1 MEVALFYLGLPFI
14 SLQSITPQM
23 TLVMTLS
30 PGSQDLAL
38 ILSYVVVM
46 NAGCSVEVNPN
57 QLVFDIIPG
66 LFCTSCTL
74 QRLDPTLPRSV
85 HVGSC
90 YIL

>member
-38 ILSYVVVM
+38 ILS
-46 NAGCSVEVNPN
+46 
-57 QLVFDIIPG
+57 
-66 LFCTSCTL
+66 
-74 QRLDPTLPRSV
+74 
-85 HVGSC
+85 
-90 YIL
+90 